1 MPAAPDERPDPDSLL
16 AQIRQQEEAQSRGR
30 LRIYFGA
37 SAGVGKTFAMLQ
49 AARHLRE
56 QGRAPLVGVVETHGR
71 AETAA
76 LLEGLPRLPMRQ
88 VAYRDR
94 TLPEFDLDGA
104 LERLKDQP
112 EALVLVDELAH
123 SNVAGSRHP
132 KRWQDVEELLANGI
146 SVYTTVNVQHLE
158 SLNDVVGGITG
169 VRVQETLP
177 DTFFDRADEVVL
189 VDTPADELL
198 SRLKAGKVY
207 QGAQAERA
215 GQHFF
220 RKGNLMALRELALRR
235 TADRVED
242 DVQAWR
248 SNERIAP
255 VWKTEAAV
263 LCAIGPGAE
272 AESIVRSAA
281 QLAQQLAVSWHA
293 VYVETPALHRLPDE
307 RRGRILRVVRL
318 AQDLGATTAV
328 LAAQDPAT
336 ALADYAREHNL
347 SKLLMGRGAPSPR
360 RWGSRDLAAHL
371 GRAAPE
377 LDLIQVGASATQ
389 RETDDEAGPSFGDTP
404 RRYLWATLACLAVAL
419 ACWPLAGRIATDN
432 IVMLF
437 LLGVVAVAMRWGR
450 GPAVLASFLSVGLF
464 DFFFVAPR
472 LSLAVSDVQYVIT
485 FAVMLAVG
493 LITGQLT
500 AGLRY
505 EARVSSEREARAR
518 GLFELTRELAGAL
531 QIEQVVAT
539 AEQQLSQQFG
549 GRALLYVLD
558 DDDRLLPSPTQPAL
572 PPDDQPDAGT
582 ARWALDHE
590 QAAGL
595 GTDTLPGSQWFYL
608 PLRAPMRTRGVLAL
622 RPGEAGTLMLPERRA
637 QLETAARI
645 AGQALERVHYV
656 EVAQQALLQIESERL
671 RNSLLSA
678 LSHDLRTPLAA
689 LQGLAETLARRELD
703 LAAAETA
710 RAIEQQS
717 LRINAMVHNLLD
729 MARLQSGALKLNRQW
744 QPVDE
749 VIGSSLQLMGSALTR
764 HRVVLDVPA
773 TLPLVELDAVLI
785 ERVLANLLEN
795 AAKYTPPGS
804 EIRVIARTHGAAS
817 SDGTSGEMRLSVEDN
832 GPGLPPGREEALFEK
847 FARGHSESHLP
858 GVGLGLAICRAIMQ
872 AHGGRIW
879 AERAMPE
886 GGARFSLA
894 LPLGEPPALP
904 TFDEEGEPGG
914 DPGRDPAHDATGASV
929 AGRNP
934 KDKESHP

>member
-1 MPAAPDERPDPDSLL
+1 MRSPTDDRPDPDALL
-16 AQIRQQEEAQSRGR
+16 AALRRQAQPEARGR

-49 AARHLRE
+49 AARQLAA
-56 QGRAPLVGVVETHGR
+56 QGRAPLIGVVETHGR
-71 AETAA
+71 ADTAS
-76 LLEGLPRLPMRQ
+76 LLDGLPRLPMRQ
-88 VAYRDR
+88 IPYRGR
-94 TLPEFDLDGA
+94 ALPEFDLDGA

-112 EALVLVDELAH
+112 GALILVDELAH

-146 SVYTTVNVQHLE
+146 DVYTTVNVQHLE

-198 SRLKAGKVY
+198 ARLKAGKVY

-255 VWKTEAAV
+255 VWKTEAAI
-263 LCAIGPGAE
+263 LCAIGPGDE
-272 AESIVRSAA
+272 AESVVRSAA
-281 QLAQQLAVSWHA
+281 QLARQLAVSWHA
-293 VYVETPALHRLPDE
+293 VHVETPALHRRPGARRE
-307 RRGRILRVVRL
+307 RTLRVVRL
-318 AQDLGATTAV
+318 AQDLGAATAV
-328 LAAQDPAT
+328 LAAQDPAQ

-347 SKLLMGRGAPSPR
+347 SKLLIGRGQPSRR
-360 RWGSRDLAAHL
+360 RWGRRDLAARLAVHL

-389 RETDDEAGPSFGDTP
+389 RVHEDAPTPVLGAAP
-404 RRYLWATLACLAVAL
+404 RRYLWAALACIGVAVL
-419 ACWPLAGRIATDN
+419 CWPLAGRIATDN
-432 IVMLF
+432 LVMLF
-437 LLGVVAVAMRWGR
+437 LLGVVGVAMRWGR
-450 GPAVLASFLSVGLF
+450 GPAVLASFLSVALF

-472 LSLAVSDVQYVIT
+472 LSLAVSDVQYLIT

-493 LITGQLT
+493 LVTGQLT

-531 QIEQVVAT
+531 QTEQVVAT
-539 AEQQLSQQFG
+539 AEQQLAQQFG

-558 DDDRLLPSPTQPAL
+558 ADDRLQPSPAEPGLAL
-572 PPDDQPDAGT
+572 GDPPDAGT

-590 QAAGL
+590 RAAGL
-595 GTDTLPGSQWFYL
+595 GTDTLPGSHWFYL

-622 RPGEAGTLMLPERRA
+622 RPGDARLLLLPERRA

-689 LQGLAETLARRELD
+689 LQGLAETLSRRALEPG
-703 LAAAETA
+703 AAETA
-710 RAIEQQS
+710 QAIEQQS

-729 MARLQSGALKLNRQW
+729 MARLQSGALTLNRQW

-749 VIGSSLQLMGSALTR
+749 VIGSSLQLMGAALAR

-773 TLPLVELDAVLI
+773 SLPLVELDAVLI

-804 EIRVIARTHGAAS
+804 EIRVIARTHGAAAA
-817 SDGTSGEMRLSVEDN
+817 GEMRLSVEDN

-858 GVGLGLAICRAIMQ
+858 GMGLGLAICRAIMQ

-879 AERAMPE
+879 AERVAAA

-904 TFDEEGEPGG
+904 AFEEDAQ
-914 DPGRDPAHDATGASV
+914 DPGSEDR
-929 AGRNP
+929 
-934 KDKESHP
+934 E